1 MNAMASRDLPV
12 LPPIPA
18 LSKAFTPRC
27 SAEASTSSGADSS
40 PRRLCEG
47 RRYAVEFH
55 AQADSVLADAV
66 EVQDGAQRCVTV
78 VRSSDGKSPVKR
90 LAPGAHPLS
99 LAPGFT
105 GDN

>member
-1 MNAMASRDLPV
+1 
-12 LPPIPA
+12 
-18 LSKAFTPRC
+18 
-27 SAEASTSSGADSS
+27 
-40 PRRLCEG
+40 
-47 RRYAVEFH
+47 
-55 AQADSVLADAV
+55 
-66 EVQDGAQRCVTV
+66 VQDGAQRCVTV